1 MMTTVADQFAET
13 HVRHEEVA
21 AFAASAEA
29 HLTGELAV
37 CVGSCGPGNLHL
49 INGLFD
55 CHRSRVPVLAIA
67 AQTPS
72 AEVGFHRKADAT
84 RPPDRDSRSGRQA
97 WRLCEPVVVPQSCST
112 ARAAQVRMIRSS
124 HSAQSSRALWL
135 RAQSKQHVEWDNP
148 YNLGIT
154 GLIGFASGY
163 YVINNCDALLMLGT
177 DFLCRQFHPQGTSQ
191 IAQVDIGPE

>member
-13 HVRHEEVA
+13 HLRHKEVA
-21 AFAASAEA
+21 ALAASAEA
-29 HLTGELAV
+29 HLTGGLAV
-37 CVGSCGPGNLHL
+37 CSGSRGPGNLDL
-49 INGLFD
+49 INSLFD
-55 CHRSRVPVLAIA
+55 SHRSRVPVLAIA
-67 AQTPS
+67 AQPS
-72 AEVGFHRKADAT
+72 DEVGFRKADAT

-97 WRLCEPVVVPQSCST
+97 WRLCEPVVVPQSCCA
-112 ARAAQVRMIRSS
+112 ARAAQVRTISSS
-124 HSAQSSRALWL
+124 HSAQSSRVPSL
-135 RAQSKQHVEWDNP
+135 RAQRQAHVEWDNP

-177 DFLCRQFHPQGTSQ
+177 DFPCRQFYPQGTSQ